1 MESQV
6 RYIKVVGGPP
16 RREAMLVGLRNGQV
30 MNSIDYS
37 ELSQNM
43 VVCFYQVLKM
53 FIDNPFP
60 IPLVKQ
66 QSPIRCVDLSA
77 RYIHTNIVVYTHH
90 SQYIPI
96 VKH

>member
-1 MESQV
+1 MC
-6 RYIKVVGGPP
+6 
-16 RREAMLVGLRNGQV
+16 
-30 MNSIDYS
+30 
-37 ELSQNM
+37 M

-77 RYIHTNIVVYTHH
+77 RYTLTLFYIHTIV
-90 SQYIPI
+90 SI
-96 VKH
+96 